1 MGNKR
6 KISLEEPVADVR
18 WLDGVTVTP
27 SGVYDTTRQ
36 EWREANA
43 REREQDD
50 INRFTGNIRS
60 AMNTAGE
67 RVFDAMSF
75 IPLPT
80 SIGATN
86 YLLNKGINF
95 VNKARKSVKLLN
107 STNNFFN
114 SINNIIPDIT
124 EYTAKNNTKR
134 SLENYSKQTINLLP
148 QGSYL
153 GNNPMSYDISS
164 NREFAKRFNRVLK
177 KYGYDTISLDDLDYS
192 NASKFNEQ
200 IQEKIKSL
208 NRYVRG
214 VKPNSYEESILPE
227 NELDEILKK
236 YATEFAPSTGRGR
249 SGTDE
254 RLLKKLNLG
263 TLYTSNSYGTGF
275 GYATPMHNGEYKG
288 KVALLE
294 YPTVFNNNNRNDWIL
309 NNMPQFSGNGVVIEN
324 YKPKTS
330 SILNYAKDYST
341 LTGSDISKKISF
353 KQDFPKYKDIFMSRN
368 TRGFVPDNP
377 EYTSFIDKPS
387 DHLKE
392 YIKRSTE
399 NSPFGDMAFSPEQ
412 LKNIESFGKVM
423 DPFYK
428 KVNNFYNSLKF
439 QYGPSG
445 REYVDQYLHGEI
457 YNLLYNN
464 NIYEKNGAYKNIA
477 RLNKILNN
485 FDINAVK
492 KYIEKAAYRDIVKSS
507 INNHKEQVELLKE
520 LYPDI
525 YYKAISNKH
534 NIGNRNI
541 VQMFGDKA
549 GSHKTKSLPASYE
562 HFNFIGPTGQKGLN
576 FIGWIDPA
584 ENVEKYLTRQHIGK
598 YTNGLSRKTNKFGG
612 RKSLKTI

>member
-1 MGNKR
+1 MGTKR

-18 WLDGVTVTP
+18 LLDGVTVTP
-27 SGVYDTTRQ
+27 NGNHDTTIQ

-43 REREQDD
+43 REREQDE
-50 INRFTGNIRS
+50 INKFTGNIRS

-80 SIGATN
+80 SIGATG
-86 YLLNKGINF
+86 YLLNKGINLA
-95 VNKARKSVKLLN
+95 NKARKSIKFLN

-114 SINNIIPDIT
+114 SVNNIIPDIT
-124 EYTAKNNTKR
+124 DYTIKNNAKL
-134 SLENYSKQTINLLP
+134 SLKNYSKQTIKLLP
-148 QGSYL
+148 QGHYL
-153 GNNPMSYDISS
+153 GSNPMSYDVSS

-177 KYGYDTISLDDLDYS
+177 KYGYDTVSLDDLDYS

-236 YATEFAPSTGRGR
+236 YATEFAPHTGRGR
-249 SGTDE
+249 AGTNE
-254 RLLKKLNLG
+254 RLLKELNLG

-275 GYATPMHNGEYKG
+275 GYANPMHRGEYKG

-294 YPTVFNNNNRNDWIL
+294 YPTVFNNNRNDWIL
-309 NNMPQFSGNGVVIEN
+309 NNMPQFSGNGVPTKN
-324 YKPKTS
+324 YKPQTS

-341 LTGSDISKKISF
+341 LTGSDISKKISM
-353 KQDFPKYKDIFMSRN
+353 KQDFPKYKDIFMSSN
-368 TRGFVPDNP
+368 TRNIIGKDPQN
-377 EYTSFIDKPS
+377 TSFIYKKPS

-392 YIKRSTE
+392 YMGLNE
-399 NSPFGDMAFSPEQ
+399 NSPFGKWITNPEEI
-412 LKNIESFGKVM
+412 KNIENYGKVM
-423 DPFYK
+423 DNFHK
-428 KVNNFYNSLKF
+428 KVIKFYDSVNF

-445 REYVDQYLHGEI
+445 REYVNEYFNSRI
-457 YNLLYNN
+457 YPLLYLD

-477 RLNKILNN
+477 IINKILHN

-492 KYIEKAAYRDIVKSS
+492 NEIEKNAYARIVRSS
-507 INNHKEQVELLKE
+507 INKHVEQVKLLEE

-541 VQMFGDKA
+541 IQMFGDNS
-549 GSHKTKSLPASYE
+549 GSHKTKSYPASYQ
-562 HFNFIGPTGQKGLN
+562 HFNFIGPVGKKGLN
-576 FIGWIDPA
+576 FIGWINPS
-584 ENVEKYLTRQHIGK
+584 ENVEKYLTRQHTGK
-598 YTNGLSRKTNKFGG
+598 YTNGLSRKTNKYGG
-612 RKSLKTI
+612 RKSLKNI

>member
-6 KISLEEPVADVR
+6 KISLEEPIADIR
-18 WLDGVTVTP
+18 WLNGVTVTP
-27 SGVYDTTRQ
+27 SGVHDTTRQ

-43 REREQDD
+43 REREQDN
-50 INRFTGNIRS
+50 INRFTGNIRN
-60 AMNTAGE
+60 AMNTSGE

-80 SIGATN
+80 SIGATG

-114 SINNIIPDIT
+114 SVNNIIPDIT
-124 EYTAKNNTKR
+124 DYTIKNNAKR
-134 SLENYSKQTINLLP
+134 SLENYLQKTIKLLP
-148 QGSYL
+148 QGNYL
-153 GNNPMSYDISS
+153 GSNPMSYDISS

-177 KYGYDTISLDDLDYS
+177 KYGYDTVPLDNLDYS

-249 SGTDE
+249 SGTTKS
-254 RLLKKLNLG
+254 LLEKLNLG

-275 GYATPMHNGEYKG
+275 GYATPMHRGEYKG

-294 YPTVFNNNNRNDWIL
+294 YPTVFNNNRNDWIL
-309 NNMPQFSGNGVVIEN
+309 NNMPQFSGNGVPTKN
-324 YKPKTS
+324 YKPKAS

-341 LTGSDISKKISF
+341 LIGSDISKKISM

-368 TRGFVPDNP
+368 INSIGNDSRI
-377 EYTSFIDKPS
+377 TSFIDKKPS
-387 DHLKE
+387 DYLKE
-392 YIKRSTE
+392 YMDLNE
-399 NSPFGDMAFSPEQ
+399 NSPFGGWMTNPEEI
-412 LKNIESFGKVM
+412 KNIENFGKVM
-423 DPFYK
+423 DNFHK
-428 KVNNFYNSLKF
+428 KVIKFYDSLNF

-445 REYVDQYLHGEI
+445 REYVNKYFNSTI
-457 YNLLYNN
+457 YPLLYFR
-464 NIYEKNGAYKNIA
+464 NINEKNGAYKNIA
-477 RLNKILNN
+477 TINKILHN

-492 KYIEKAAYRDIVKSS
+492 KDIEKHAYKRIIKKS
-507 INNHKEQVELLKE
+507 INRPTEQVKLLEE

-541 VQMFGDKA
+541 IQMFGDNS
-549 GSHKTKSLPASYE
+549 GSHKTKSLPASYQ
-562 HFNFIGPTGQKGLN
+562 HFNFIGPVGQKGLN
-576 FIGWIDPA
+576 FIGWINPT
-584 ENVEKYLTRQHIGK
+584 ENVEKYLTRQHIGT
-598 YTNGLSRKTNKFGG
+598 YTKGLSRKTNKYGG
-612 RKSLKTI
+612 RKSLKNI

>member
-6 KISLEEPVADVR
+6 KISLEEPIADVR

-27 SGVYDTTRQ
+27 SGVHDTTRQ

-43 REREQDD
+43 REKEQDD
-50 INRFTGNIRS
+50 INRFTNNIRS

-67 RVFDAMSF
+67 RVFDAMSY

-80 SIGATN
+80 SIGATG
-86 YLLNKGINF
+86 YLLNKGINLA
-95 VNKARKSVKLLN
+95 NKARKSIKFLN

-124 EYTAKNNTKR
+124 EYAIKNNTRR
-134 SLENYSKQTINLLP
+134 SLENSSTQTIKFLP
-148 QGSYL
+148 QGTYL
-153 GNNPMSYDISS
+153 GNNPMSYDIYS

-236 YATEFAPSTGRGR
+236 YATEFAPHTGRGR

-254 RLLKKLNLG
+254 RLLKELNLG

-275 GYATPMHNGEYKG
+275 GYATPMHRGEYKG

-294 YPTVFNNNNRNDWIL
+294 YPTVFNNNRNDWIL
-309 NNMPQFSGNGVVIEN
+309 NNMPQFSESGFITKN
-324 YKPKTS
+324 YKPRTY

-341 LTGSDISKKISF
+341 LTGSDISKKISI

-368 TRGFVPDNP
+368 TRSIIGNDSRD
-377 EYTSFIDKPS
+377 TSFIDKPS

-392 YIKRSTE
+392 YIKNLTE
-399 NSPFGDMAFSPEQ
+399 NSRFGEIPVNLEYA
-412 LKNIESFGKVM
+412 KNMESFGKIM
-423 DPFYK
+423 DTFHK
-428 KVNNFYNSLKF
+428 KVSKFYDSVKF

-445 REYVDQYLHGEI
+445 REYVNEYFNGKI
-457 YNLLYNN
+457 YPLLYFR
-464 NIYEKNGAYKNIA
+464 NINEKNGAYRNIA
-477 RLNKILNN
+477 TINKILHN

-492 KYIEKAAYRDIVKSS
+492 KDIEKHAYKQVIKNS
-507 INNHKEQVELLKE
+507 INRPIEQVKLLEE

-541 VQMFGDKA
+541 IQMFGDNS
-549 GSHKTKSLPASYE
+549 GSHKTKSLPASYQ
-562 HFNFIGPTGQKGLN
+562 HFNFIGPVGQKGLN
-576 FIGWIDPA
+576 FIGWINPK
-584 ENVEKYLTRQHIGK
+584 ENVEKYLTRQHTGK

-612 RKSLKTI
+612 HKSLKNI